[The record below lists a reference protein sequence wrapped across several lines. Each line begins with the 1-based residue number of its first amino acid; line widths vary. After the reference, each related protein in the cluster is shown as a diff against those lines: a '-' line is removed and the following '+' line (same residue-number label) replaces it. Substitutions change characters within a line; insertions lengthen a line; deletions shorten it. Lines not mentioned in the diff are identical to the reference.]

1 MWQQAIQVEQ
11 QIKELAKSKWCT
23 ACPTSHHNTGNI
35 ITTQSEKPPGKK
47 KSWPG
52 WTTQAIVIMYKT
64 QEDATMPKPCN
75 IRWYQKATV
84 YQPGEKQGYAHV
96 HVQVQQEQ
104 DTLPMN
110 INKQIM
116 AQRQDRPEL
125 PDNRNHFWCMV
136 DKKNK
141 IIYIMQA
148 EVWPRDPIFIEDV
161 NLKNRKDR
169 NIIIVDK
176 SELKSKLEQQTPVC
190 TECGT
195 IFVDQHT
202 DETAMQC
209 AQTISDRL
217 LYNCRK

>member
-1 MWQQAIQVEQ
+1 MWQGAIQVEE
-11 QIKELAKSKWCT
+11 QIKDLAKLKWCT
-23 ACPTSHHNTGNI
+23 ACLTSHFNTGNI
-35 ITTQSEKPPGKK
+35 ITIQHEKPPRKK

-52 WTTQAIVIMYKT
+52 WTTQVIVIMYKT
-64 QEDATMPKPCN
+64 QEEGTTLKPHN
-75 IRWYQKATV
+75 IKWYQKATV

-96 HVQVQQEQ
+96 HFQAQQER
-104 DTLPMN
+104 DVLPIN
-110 INKQIM
+110 INKEIM
-116 AQRQDRPEL
+116 AQRQGRPEL
-125 PDNRNHFWCMV
+125 PDNRNHLWCMI

-169 NIIIVDK
+169 NIIIMDK

-202 DETAMQC
+202 NETAKQC
-209 AQTISDRL
+209 AKILSDRL
-217 LYNCRK
+217 LHNCRK